1 MMTSYGTDISREMTG
16 SRMNTLINQFYKIL
30 PLKESETET
39 LSSYIDSLLRE
50 MLGMKELM
58 AELREDGLY
67 LSLCSILQYHLDHP
81 DRSVKD
87 VKSDVF
93 KAIHVI
99 KLLRDKYN
107 LD

>member
-1 MMTSYGTDISREMTG
+1 
-16 SRMNTLINQFYKIL
+16 MNTLINQFYKIL

-39 LSSYIDSLLRE
+39 LSQYIDSLLRE
-50 MLGMKELM
+50 LLGMRELM

-81 DRSVKD
+81 ERDVGV

-99 KLLRDKYN
+99 KLLRSKYN
-107 LD
+107 LE